1 MTATKEMNKI
11 VVIMGSTG
19 VGKSKLSIELATS
32 FPSEIIN
39 CDKMQV
45 YTGLDVTTNK
55 LTPRE
60 QLGVAH
66 HLLAHFDPA
75 VSGEVSNANFRI
87 AATSTA
93 SQIHSRRRIPIAVGG
108 STSFIHALVSADH
121 DSPVETTNPDWIL
134 SISPSLRYDCCF
146 IWVDVALPVLFDYLG
161 VRLDDMINGG
171 MFDELADF
179 YNQYETY
186 TSAPEGL
193 RKSIGVPEFED
204 YFRRFGSVSQGDEVL
219 TGDERKSMFEE
230 ARKATKDNTC
240 ELAKM
245 QVEKIKRLKGIGWDI
260 RRLDATEVFK
270 AMLASDNKR
279 ALELWNKDVAE
290 PAMEIVEAFLKD
302 E

>member
-1 MTATKEMNKI
+1 MNKI

-60 QLGVAH
+60 QLGVPH
-66 HLLAHFDPA
+66 HLLAHFDPV
-75 VSGEVSNANFRI
+75 VSGEVSNAHFRI

-121 DSPVETTNPDWIL
+121 DSPSRPPTPTGYSQSHHPFVTTAASYGSMWL
-134 SISPSLRYDCCF
+134 SLCSSITSVYVWF
-146 IWVDVALPVLFDYLG
+146 G
-161 VRLDDMINGG
+161 V
-171 MFDELADF
+171 
-179 YNQYETY
+179 
-186 TSAPEGL
+186 
-193 RKSIGVPEFED
+193 
-204 YFRRFGSVSQGDEVL
+204 QGDEVL
-219 TGDERKSMFEE
+219 TGNERKSMFEE

-260 RRLDATEVFK
+260 RRLDATQVFK

>member
-1 MTATKEMNKI
+1 MTTKENNKI

-60 QLGVAH
+60 QLGVPH
-66 HLLAHFDPA
+66 HLLAHVDPA
-75 VSGEVSNANFRI
+75 VSGELSNANFRV
-87 AATSTA
+87 AATSTT
-93 SQIHSRRRIPIAVGG
+93 SQILSRGRIPIAVGG
-108 STSFIHALVSADH
+108 PL
-121 DSPVETTNPDWIL
+121 SPA
-134 SISPSLRYDCCF
+134 LRYDCCF
-146 IWVDVALPVLFDYLG
+146 IWVDVELPLLFDYLG
-161 VRLDDMINGG
+161 LRLDDMINGG
-171 MFDELADF
+171 MFDELAEF

-204 YFRRFGSVSQGDEVL
+204 YFRRFSSVSRGDESL
-219 TGDERKSMFEE
+219 SGDAMKLMFEE

-260 RRLDATEVFK
+260 QRLDATEVFK

-279 ALELWNKDVAE
+279 AVELWNKDVAE
-290 PAMEIVEAFLKD
+290 PAIKIVEAF
-302 E
+302 